1 MQVIHAHPTIESS
14 SVVLMQAVITGKSG
28 PACYIEGVHA
38 VQTARC
44 AASCLLVPA
53 VGDLVL
59 VSTNYTESG
68 TYILSVLTKADGD
81 SGSLMMPGGGSIE
94 TNHGALAINARSVDI
109 NGRETLRFS
118 SARINVS
125 ALMAEI
131 RVKCL
136 DNWFERVETQVG
148 RAIITAKHYQL
159 SLQRFFQRA
168 VESYRWIEKIDETR
182 AGRVR
187 VRAEGAYQLN
197 SKQASLKAEGQ
208 VRIDGDSIDLG

>member
-1 MQVIHAHPTIESS
+1 MQVVHAHPKIESA

-28 PACYIEGVHA
+28 PTCFIEGVLGI
-38 VQTARC
+38 QTARC
-44 AASCLLVPA
+44 AASCLLVPE

-68 TYILSVLTKADGD
+68 TFILSVLTKADSS
-81 SGSLMMPGGGSIE
+81 SGNLIVPGGGFLKAA
-94 TNHGALAINARSVDI
+94 NGALAINARSVDI
-109 NGRETLRFS
+109 NGKDTLRLS

-148 RAIITAKHYQL
+148 KAILTAKHYQV
-159 SLQRFFQRA
+159 SLNRFFQRA
-168 VESYRWIEKIDETR
+168 VESYRWTEKLDETR

-187 VRAEGAYQLN
+187 VRAEGAYQVQ
-197 SKQASLKAEGQ
+197 SKQALLKAEGQ